1 MKNIEKKVRFI
12 LENNPATRDDDDLLM
27 LEYCALVGVN
37 IQRPFY
43 AVMKDADTPNR
54 ESVTRARRK
63 LQEKHEELR
72 GSKYIQRAR
81 KKREEEFRE
90 YSRT

>member
-1 MKNIEKKVRFI
+1 MKNIEAKVKML
-12 LENNPATRDDDDLLM
+12 LETNPKTRDDDDLLM

-37 IQRPFY
+37 VQRPFY
-43 AVMKDADTPNR
+43 AVMQDASTPNR

-72 GSKYIQRAR
+72 GSKYVQRAR
-81 KKREEEFRE
+81 KKREEKFRE